1 MTKFLKYFVF
11 FAVVALAFT
20 AFEASAGN
28 LGGSNNVFDTVIERM
43 TTTFKNVRAVI
54 FVIGGF
60 GLVGLGF
67 AAIFGKV
74 RWSWLAAL
82 AAGLAIVAIA
92 GAVVDYVTRADSVQ
106 EATGGQTFDD
116 TLY

>member
-11 FAVVALAFT
+11 FAVIALAFT
-20 AFEASAGN
+20 ALEASAGT
-28 LGGSNNVFDTVIERM
+28 LGASSNVFDTVIGRM
-43 TTTFKNVRAVI
+43 TTTFKNVRSVI

-74 RWSWLAAL
+74 RWAWLAAL

-92 GAVVDYVTRADSVQ
+92 GAVVDYVTQDSANV
-106 EATGGQTFDD
+106 ETGGLQNFDD
-116 TLY
+116 TLS

>member
-1 MTKFLKYFVF
+1 MTKFLKYFLF

-20 AFEASAGN
+20 ALDASAGPA
-28 LGGSNNVFDTVIERM
+28 GGRNDVFAVVIERM

-74 RWSWLAAL
+74 RWAWLGAL

-92 GAVVDYVTRADSVQ
+92 GAVVDYVTRRDASATVSEVQ
-106 EATGGQTFDD
+106 SFED

>member
-11 FAVVALAFT
+11 FAVIALAFT
-20 AFEASAGN
+20 AFEASAAVGD
-28 LGGSNNVFDTVIERM
+28 GENVFTTIIQRM
-43 TTTFKNVRAVI
+43 TITFRNVRAVI

-82 AAGLAIVAIA
+82 ATGLAIVAVA
-92 GAVVDYVTRADSVQ
+92 GAVVDYVTQSNDSTTAVDN
-106 EATGGQTFDD
+106 ETFDD
-116 TLY
+116 TLT